1 MPQKK
6 YQLEVRGLDVTVM
19 SKLWFGPWHSIMHG
33 VYTKDHG
40 LLGLFNTHAEVLEF
54 VLGARH
60 HVLNMP
66 DVLFGLA
73 EENRR
78 WREMMSTLQ
87 LSVLQSEVNDV
98 LTSERN
104 QNV

>member
-1 MPQKK
+1 MSKK
-6 YQLEVRGLDVTVM
+6 YEIDIRGLDVKVV

-33 VYTKDHG
+33 VYTKDGG